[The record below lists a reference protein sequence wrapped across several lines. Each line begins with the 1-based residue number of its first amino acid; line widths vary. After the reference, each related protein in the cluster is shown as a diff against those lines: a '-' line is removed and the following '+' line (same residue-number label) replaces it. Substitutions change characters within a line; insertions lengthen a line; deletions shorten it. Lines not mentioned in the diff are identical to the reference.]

1 MKNRILGF
9 LILAF
14 VGLLATMDVTA
25 QRVRTTA
32 VFDGDTATRPKAGF
46 YGVGVKSGRVFLVK
60 PTGNTERILAANTHV
75 GVNGQ
80 FLTTNGTTNRWAN
93 IAISNVTSLQSSLDG
108 KFNTP
113 SGLTTNY
120 LSKWT
125 GSAFG
130 NSLIFDNGTNVGIS
144 TSNPEHKLHINGGLY
159 ASGLTAP
166 QTATTSGYSIGVT
179 GGLPYSYMKITSAAA
194 DTKIWDHYTDGAN
207 LYYRIIN
214 DANSIGTTYMR
225 INRTTTTINGIYF
238 PNGNVGI
245 GTTSP
250 QQKTHINTSLGGVPV
265 GLYLTNDATNA
276 TLGRGVGVLFGG
288 TGNTNLAQ
296 IEAQTLTAS
305 NNTGG
310 LIFRT
315 ANGGTLTERMRID
328 QNGNVGIGTASPGA
342 LLDING
348 ASRFLALDVR
358 SSNYLLFYNSDN
370 SNFSGFRNSGATGA
384 NNDNIDFFVAG
395 GTRMR
400 INNSGRLG
408 IGTLTPDASALLHVS
423 STTQGVL
430 ITRGT
435 TTQIN
440 AIASPANGLMVY
452 NTTLNKLCVYENG
465 AWKQVT
471 TTAM

>member
-1 MKNRILGF
+1 MLVVMMV
-9 LILAF
+9 F
-14 VGLLATMDVTA
+14 VGLLATIDVTA

-46 YGVGVKSGRVFLVK
+46 YGVGVRSGRVFLVK
-60 PTGNTERILAANTHV
+60 PTGNTERILAASTHV

-80 FLTTNGTTNRWAN
+80 FLFSNGTVNSWAN

-125 GSAFG
+125 GSTFG
-130 NSLIFDNGTNVGIS
+130 NSLIFDNGTSLG
-144 TSNPEHKLHINGGLY
+144 
-159 ASGLTAP
+159 
-166 QTATTSGYSIGVT
+166 
-179 GGLPYSYMKITSAAA
+179 
-194 DTKIWDHYTDGAN
+194 
-207 LYYRIIN
+207 
-214 DANSIGTTYMR
+214 IGTTSSTRRFEIAAPGGSAFFRLNAISSGTGNVFQEFTNSGGTAY
-225 INRTTTTINGIYF
+225 IGIDNSTGTGFAGGNYASIFGSGAANPTVLITAGTPKLTILSG
-238 PNGNVGI
+238 GNVGI

-315 ANGGTLTERMRID
+315 ANGGTLTEQMRID
-328 QNGNVGIGTASPGA
+328 QNGNVGIARTPSGSYKLAISGRILANDLFMTNPST
-342 LLDING
+342 LLNVGYIGNI
-348 ASRFLALDVR
+348 STWT
-358 SSNYLLFYNSDN
+358 
-370 SNFSGFRNSGATGA
+370 SGSA
-384 NNDNIDFFVAG
+384 NDNFAI
-395 GTRMR
+395 GTPQSYMAFYVNNSTAESMR
-400 INNSGRLG
+400 INSGGLA
-408 IGTLTPDASALLHVS
+408 IGTTSPDASAQLHVS
-423 STTQGVL
+423 STTKGVL

-440 AIASPANGLMVY
+440 AITSPANGLMVY

-465 AWKQVT
+465 AWRQVT